1 MNSQFRKLLLY
12 SYYYIFSQLRMK
24 YGILTVGNFY
34 EEIVYTD
41 KLLIQLL
48 LKFHITELSRN
59 HRK

>member
-1 MNSQFRKLLLY
+1 
-12 SYYYIFSQLRMK
+12 MK